1 MTERSQKDSTEESS
15 KDSNSWVD
23 NEIKAITFDL
33 EMAEVIWQK
42 VKGISIPESYSV
54 ADRLHILQR
63 YWHRAMEKE

>member
-1 MTERSQKDSTEESS
+1 MNEKSQEDLIDQSS
-15 KDSNSWVD
+15 KTSSNWVD
-23 NEIKAITFDL
+23 KETKAITFDL